1 MPVGDRRLESVQVPR
16 RREMSVKKLG
26 WTALSVALIAIV
38 LMATACGGD
47 GGSEPT
53 TEPEGTP
60 DTTGVSDTEIK
71 LGTHYPL
78 SGNPAAAYAP
88 IAYGMKAFFD
98 YISAQGGVYGRKIT
112 FIIGDDHYNPADTV
126 EVVRKLVEQDK
137 VFGIIS
143 GLGEETHSAV
153 WKYLEEKGIPDMSLS
168 TGLDKWTN
176 PVAKNRFAGNPDYI
190 TEGRF
195 LGEYIA
201 ETYPNAK
208 LGILEQSD
216 QLGQDGDK
224 GVRQG
229 IEGSNVEIVDVEKY
243 DVVQSDVSAQTQ
255 RLKNAGAD
263 VVVVFA
269 IPPQAA
275 SMVNTARQ
283 TLSWDVPVVV
293 SNINC
298 SDIFVALATPANAEG
313 IVASTFG
320 KQVYDT
326 DIPGVQK
333 YIKIWDK
340 FQNGAT
346 GPLNNFELYG
356 MAVAETTVW
365 GLEMA
370 GKDLSRQSFLDASEN
385 MCKFWCSTCEDYAPL
400 TTSPTDHKGSETLI
414 LNKVV
419 NGKWESFGHMK
430 SYESTPDCTP
440 MTPPEGFD
448 QQPKVG
454 MDAPFVETP

>member
-1 MPVGDRRLESVQVPR
+1 
-16 RREMSVKKLG
+16 MSAKKLA

-38 LMATACGGD
+38 LMVTACGGGD
-47 GGSEPT
+47 SKDES
-53 TEPEGTP
+53 TP
-60 DTTGVSDTEIK
+60 AGESTVAAGDSTGVTDTEIK

-98 YISAQGGVYGRKIT
+98 YTNAQGGIYGRKIT

-126 EVVRKLVEQDK
+126 EVVRRLVEQDK

-190 TEGRF
+190 TEGIF
-195 LGEYIA
+195 LGQYIA
-201 ETYPNAK
+201 KTYPDAR

-224 GVRQG
+224 GLRQG
-229 IEGSNVEIVDVEKY
+229 IEGSNVEIVAVEKY
-243 DVVQSDVSAQTQ
+243 DVIQSDVSAQTQ

-263 VVVVFA
+263 LLAVFA

-275 SMVNTARQ
+275 SLANTARV
-283 TLSWDVPVVV
+283 TLNWDVPIIV

-298 SDIFVALATPANAEG
+298 SEIFIMLATPENSEG
-313 IVASTFG
+313 IISSTFG

-326 DIPGVQK
+326 DVPGVQK
-333 YIKIWDK
+333 YRKIWDK
-340 FQNGAT
+340 FRNGAP
-346 GPLNNFELYG
+346 GDLNNFELYG
-356 MAVAETTVW
+356 MSVAETTVW

-370 GKDLSRQSFLDASEN
+370 GKDLTRESFLDASEH
-385 MCKFWCSTCEDYAPL
+385 MCKFWCSSCEGYAPL
-400 TTSPTDHKGSETLI
+400 TTSPTDHKASETLI
-414 LNKVV
+414 INKVE
-419 NGKWESFGHMK
+419 NGRWVSVGEPVSF
-430 SYESTPDCTP
+430 ESTPDCTP
-440 MTPPEGFD
+440 MEPPEGFD
-448 QQPKVG
+448 EQPKVG
-454 MDAPFVETP
+454 MDAPYVETP

>member
-1 MPVGDRRLESVQVPR
+1 
-16 RREMSVKKLG
+16 MSVKKLG

-38 LMATACGGD
+38 LMVTACGG
-47 GGSEPT
+47 GWELLT
-53 TEPEGTP
+53 QQTEPAGTP
-60 DTTGVSDTEIK
+60 DTTGVTDTEIK

-98 YISAQGGVYGRKIT
+98 YISAQGGIYGRKIT

-201 ETYPNAK
+201 KTYPNGK

-216 QLGQDGDK
+216 QLGAGRRQRRAPGHRRQQRRNRRRRE
-224 GVRQG
+224 VRRRP
-229 IEGSNVEIVDVEKY
+229 V
-243 DVVQSDVSAQTQ
+243 SDVSAQTQ
-255 RLKNAGAD
+255 RLKAAGAD
-263 VVVVFA
+263 VLVVFA
-269 IPPQAA
+269 IPPQGA
-275 SMVNTARQ
+275 SLVNTARK
-283 TLSWDVPVVV
+283 TLSWDVPIVV

-298 SDIFVALATPANAEG
+298 SDIFIALATPENAEG

-320 KQVYDT
+320 RQVYDT
-326 DIPGVQK
+326 DVPGVQK
-333 YIKIWDK
+333 YMKIWDK
-340 FQNGAT
+340 FQNGVT

-370 GKDLSRQSFLDASEN
+370 GKDLSPARAS
-385 MCKFWCSTCEDYAPL
+385 
-400 TTSPTDHKGSETLI
+400 
-414 LNKVV
+414 
-419 NGKWESFGHMK
+419 
-430 SYESTPDCTP
+430 STPPKTCASSGARPARITRLS
-440 MTPPEGFD
+440 PPVPPTTRAARRSSSTRSRTASGCLT
-448 QQPKVG
+448 
-454 MDAPFVETP
+454 ATRRATSRRRTALR